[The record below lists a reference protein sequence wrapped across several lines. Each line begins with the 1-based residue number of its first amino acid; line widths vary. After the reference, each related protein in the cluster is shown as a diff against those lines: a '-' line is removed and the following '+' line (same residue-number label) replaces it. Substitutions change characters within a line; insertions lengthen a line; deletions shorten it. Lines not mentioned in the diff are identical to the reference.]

1 MAEHDLTDV
10 RAFLLD
16 LDGVL
21 YRGDS
26 PLPGATA
33 FIAELQSLRV
43 PFLFVTN
50 NSTRTPAQ
58 YVAKLARMGVFVE
71 EQTVLTSSLATAA
84 YLASVAS
91 AGRCV
96 YVVGEIGLRRALA
109 EGGFALCDDHTAADY
124 VVVGHDTGLT
134 WRKLADAT
142 LAIRRGATFVGTN
155 PDRTLPT
162 EEGLLP
168 GAGAILA
175 ALETAS
181 GTPPLVVGKP
191 EPGIFRQAIA
201 RLGVDPEETA
211 MVGDRLDTD
220 IRGGQRAGLM
230 TIALRSGVTS
240 DEDMAKASPPP
251 TWVFDDLAGLLGAWR
266 PAPEP
271 STGVRS

>member
-1 MAEHDLTDV
+1 M
-10 RAFLLD
+10 
-16 LDGVL
+16 
-21 YRGDS
+21 
-26 PLPGATA
+26 
-33 FIAELQSLRV
+33 
-43 PFLFVTN
+43 
-50 NSTRTPAQ
+50 
-58 YVAKLARMGVFVE
+58 K
-71 EQTVLTSSLATAA
+71 TSKQ
-84 YLASVAS
+84 
-91 AGRCV
+91 
-96 YVVGEIGLRRALA
+96 ERRALA
-109 EGGFALCDDHTAADY
+109 ESGFALCDDHTAADY
-124 VVVGHDTGLT
+124 VVAGHDTGLT